1 MAALS
6 GTFINKTFDDRDTT
20 DLHYAGGWPSPQDGS
35 WNASNV
41 GETGTLS
48 STEDIRAN
56 VTFIFPIP
64 ANAIYYYGIP
74 RCCGGLYAICVDC
87 DPNNPIF
94 EMIDAVNT
102 TDDGK
107 NPPVILWSKNFDK
120 PGIHEILLT
129 NQNDSR
135 FGHSQITIDRFDLQV
150 PNSAPFSDSSSSSTV
165 SSTTS
170 SSSITTPALISPSVQ
185 STSAAATPVGA
196 IIGPVAGVCTLIG
209 LIIGV
214 WVFCRRR
221 HRRIRVADDAHT
233 QRVQMST
240 NSFNVSS
247 VAPTTSNAISKGSS
261 RYKHRR
267 YLSSQVGG
275 SSSSGPTSSASS
287 HPSHQSPISPRRE
300 IDAGQVLDD
309 FDDGETLPPD
319 YNQIFQGA
327 PNSLTRGLPQP
338 PTLVGAMVPSN
349 PPVPQ
354 SSASPHRGKP

>member
-1 MAALS
+1 
-6 GTFINKTFDDRDTT
+6 NKTFDDRDTT

-56 VTFIFPIP
+56 VTFIP

-120 PGIHEILLT
+120 PGIHEIRLT

-135 FGHSQITIDRFDLQV
+135 FGHSQITIDRFELQV

-170 SSSITTPALISPSVQ
+170 SLSITTSAFISPPVQ

-196 IIGPVAGVCTLIG
+196 IIGAVAGVSTLIG

-221 HRRIRVADDAHT
+221 HR
-233 QRVQMST
+233 
-240 NSFNVSS
+240 
-247 VAPTTSNAISKGSS
+247 
-261 RYKHRR
+261 
-267 YLSSQVGG
+267 
-275 SSSSGPTSSASS
+275 
-287 HPSHQSPISPRRE
+287 
-300 IDAGQVLDD
+300 
-309 FDDGETLPPD
+309 
-319 YNQIFQGA
+319 
-327 PNSLTRGLPQP
+327 
-338 PTLVGAMVPSN
+338 
-349 PPVPQ
+349 
-354 SSASPHRGKP
+354 